1 MFLKIRNKFYWGYRG
16 FAPISKQSP
25 LPVWEGGMGDGVV
38 NFAKCKIKNSYA
50 VILACKYNAY
60 RFFISFLFERKK
72 KRNEAKKRKTEP
84 QRGQD
89 CQGQAPEP
97 PCLQMSAFCFFFAF
111 CIKNIIGHNLY
122 QSLNISFFNNLTK
135 TYFDWYTPCYPNQIL

>member
-1 MFLKIRNKFYWGYRG
+1 MLN
-16 FAPISKQSP
+16 
-25 LPVWEGGMGDGVV
+25 L
-38 NFAKCKIKNSYA
+38 FAKCGQRRLLRNS
-50 VILACKYNAY
+50 IFPACKYNTC

-97 PCLQMSAFCFFFAF
+97 PFVQMLTFCFFFAF
-111 CIKNIIGHNLY
+111 YIKNIIGHK
-122 QSLNISFFNNLTK
+122 FFK
-135 TYFDWYTPCYPNQIL
+135 KI